1 MRLYTATVLLSF
13 ATIPLVSAIDLN
25 WHLTL
30 TTVDGGNKYFH
41 GKKNSGCIN
50 LSSNT
55 DTKIKTAEF
64 DGSWNTDTFELYK
77 DKDCENGWS
86 YKNGKG
92 KHTLTPTRAVK
103 SYKVY

>member
-1 MRLYTATVLLSF
+1 MKLCATTVLLSF
-13 ATIPLVSAIDLN
+13 AMVPLASAIDLN

-30 TTVDGGNKYFH
+30 TTVDGGKKYFH
-41 GKKNSGCIN
+41 GKKNSGCN
-50 LSSNT
+50 TLESNT
-55 DTKIKTAEF
+55 VSKIEAAKF

-77 DKDCENGWS
+77 EGGCIGGWS

-92 KHTLTPTRAVK
+92 SHTLKPPRVIK

>member
-41 GKKNSGCIN
+41 GKKNS
-50 LSSNT
+50 
-55 DTKIKTAEF
+55 AEF